1 MTKKES
7 FKLTKKQL
15 KELKQTASKLSG
27 LRQVQLDIAEKMGEL
42 RQEIWYKIHKM
53 LPDLEDKQGAVNW
66 ETGEVTQKEDC

>member
-1 MTKKES
+1 MTKTES

-53 LPDLEDKQGAVNW
+53 LPDLEDKQGTVNW

>member
-1 MTKKES
+1 MTKTES

-42 RQEIWYKIHKM
+42 QQEIWYKIHKM
-53 LPDLEDKQGAVNW
+53 LPSLEDKRGSVNW